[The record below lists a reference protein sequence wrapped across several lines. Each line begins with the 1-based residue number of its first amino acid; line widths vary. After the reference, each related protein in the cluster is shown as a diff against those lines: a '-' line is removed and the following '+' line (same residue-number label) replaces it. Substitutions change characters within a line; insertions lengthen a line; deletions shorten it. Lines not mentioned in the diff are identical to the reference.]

1 MDAQDDE
8 FILVASVGKPV
19 GLKGWAKVNSFT
31 RPPEN
36 LFNFKNFYLDKKG
49 KKEILKIDQFSKSG
63 KNYIL
68 KVESLNSIEE
78 IEILKNKEIF
88 IKAED
93 LPKLDEDKF
102 YWKDLI
108 GSEVINQSNE
118 SLGEVIKIENH
129 GASDLL
135 FVKGVTEQVIPVTDE
150 FFKSFDLQNKIIIV
164 EWEEI

>member
-1 MDAQDDE
+1 MKNQDDE

-36 LFNFKNFYLDKKG
+36 LFNFKNFFLEVDG
-49 KKEILKIDQFSKSG
+49 VKENINIDEFSKSG

-78 IEILKNKEIF
+78 IERLKNKEIF
-88 IKAED
+88 IKSKD
-93 LPKLDEDKF
+93 LPKLKDNEF

-108 GSEVINQSNE
+108 GMEVRHIDGTFIGIVAEIIETGSDDVLVVEKNNKKE
-118 SLGEVIKIENH
+118 LIPFNFGEVIKEV
-129 GASDLL
+129 SDN
-135 FVKGVTEQVIPVTDE
+135 
-150 FFKSFDLQNKIIIV
+150 SIIV
-164 EWEEI
+164 DWYI

>member
-1 MDAQDDE
+1 MKNQDDE

-36 LFNFKNFYLDKKG
+36 LFNFKNFFLEVDG
-49 KKEILKIDQFSKSG
+49 VKENINIDEFSKSG

-78 IEILKNKEIF
+78 IERLKNKEIF
-88 IKAED
+88 IKSKD
-93 LPKLDEDKF
+93 LPKLKDNEF

-108 GSEVINQSNE
+108 GMEVRQIDRTVIGVVVEIIETGSDDVLVVDKNNKKE
-118 SLGEVIKIENH
+118 LIPFNFGEIIKEV
-129 GASDLL
+129 SDN
-135 FVKGVTEQVIPVTDE
+135 
-150 FFKSFDLQNKIIIV
+150 SIIV
-164 EWEEI
+164 DWYI